1 MVLCRM
7 LLQIQ
12 QSAVQSKI
20 EFRDCILDFRCKI
33 DIYLDKLDM
42 SLKFKRFTF
51 MVSQKNQEFS
61 DFIFSSNIC
70 LQGTKVF
77 GDRDLLLVSAEME
90 S

>member
-1 MVLCRM
+1 M

-12 QSAVQSKI
+12 QSAVQSTI

>member
-1 MVLCRM
+1 
-7 LLQIQ
+7 
-12 QSAVQSKI
+12 
-20 EFRDCILDFRCKI
+20 
-33 DIYLDKLDM
+33 
-42 SLKFKRFTF
+42 